1 MSFRQI
7 SDVVKWSADFHAEL
21 GCEYIKLSEATDA
34 PRIQEVLRYLANH
47 EQEIERGLRDHMKG
61 AEPALVG
68 GWVRGEVS
76 PGNLKKLQELSGNM
90 DASTVDAVMERAV
103 DIHKALEGMYG
114 ELVSFAELAESR
126 ELLKNLC
133 EHEDAEAR
141 RMVRDIGWY
150 GDI

>member
-21 GCEYIKLSEATDA
+21 GSEYLKLSEAAA
-34 PRIQEVLRYLANH
+34 PRIQETLRYLANH
-47 EQEIERGLRDHMKG
+47 EQEIERGLRDHLTG
-61 AEPALVG
+61 SEPALIG

-76 PGNLKKLQELSGNM
+76 LDNLKRLKELSSNI
-90 DASTVDAVMERAV
+90 DTSTVDAVMARAV
-103 DIHKALEGMYG
+103 DIHKSLEGMYG
-114 ELVSFAELAESR
+114 ELVSFAELGESR

-133 EHEDAEAR
+133 EHEDAETR

-150 GDI
+150 ESM